1 MSEHVKKTEELRT
14 STGEIITVNKRSLRV
29 KLEPFVKKIPVHLII
44 AFIVVVWL
52 MPTVGLFVSS
62 FRSPAAIRNTGWW
75 EIVRPPIELTVQNYR
90 TVLSEQNISIAF
102 MNSVLIAVP
111 ATAMPILIAA
121 FAGYA
126 LAQMRFPGRHAIF
139 LLIVGL
145 LIVPIQMTL
154 IPILQ
159 LYNNLE
165 LTGTFPGLWLAHA
178 AYGLAF
184 AVYLMRNYIDGL
196 PKELFD
202 IAEIDGAD
210 NFTTF
215 YRLVLP
221 LTVPALASLAIFQ
234 FIWAWNDLLVALVY
248 LGGSP
253 DVAPLTI
260 AISNLVGSRGRG
272 WEVLTAA
279 AFVSVS
285 LPLVVFFSLQRYF
298 VRGILAGSV
307 KG

>member
-1 MSEHVKKTEELRT
+1 L
-14 STGEIITVNKRSLRV
+14 ITVNKKPLSSKLR
-29 KLEPFVKKIPVHLII
+29 PFVGRLPVHLIVIVI
-44 AFIVVVWL
+44 AAVWL
-52 MPTVGLFVSS
+52 LPTIGLFVSS
-62 FRSPAAIRNTGWW
+62 FRPPAAIRNTGWW
-75 EIVRPPIELTVQNYR
+75 EFFVPPTQATLENYR
-90 TVLSEQNISIAF
+90 EVLTEENIGQAF
-102 MNSVLIAVP
+102 VNSVMIAVP
-111 ATAMPILIAA
+111 ATAMPILVAA

-126 LAQMRFPGRHAIF
+126 LAQMRFPGRHTLF
-139 LLIVGL
+139 LVIVGL

-159 LYNNLE
+159 LYNRFN

-210 NFTTF
+210 NFTVF

>member
-1 MSEHVKKTEELRT
+1 MSEHVKETTQIKTA
-14 STGEIITVNKRSLRV
+14 SGEIITVNKRSIWV
-29 KLEPFVKKIPVHLII
+29 KVEPFVQKIPIHLII
-44 AFIVVVWL
+44 VFFLVIWL
-52 MPTVGLFVSS
+52 MPTVGLLVSS
-62 FRSPAAIRNTGWW
+62 FRMPEAILNSGWW
-75 EIVRPPIELTVQNYR
+75 TAFEPPANFTLQNYR
-90 TVLSEQNISIAF
+90 AVLTQANIGQAF
-102 MNSVLIAVP
+102 MNSVMIAIP

-126 LAQMRFPGRHAIF
+126 LAQMRFPGRHLVF
-139 LLIVGL
+139 LVIVGL

-154 IPILQ
+154 IPILR
-159 LYNNLE
+159 LYNNLNV
-165 LTGTFPGLWLAHA
+165 TGTFPALWLAHA
-178 AYGLAF
+178 AYGLSF

-210 NFTTF
+210 NFTVF

-272 WEVLTAA
+272 WELLTSA

-285 LPLVVFFSLQRYF
+285 LPLAVFFSLQRYF

>member
-1 MSEHVKKTEELRT
+1 MSEHVKATETIRT
-14 STGEIITVNKRSLRV
+14 SSGELITINKRSLW
-29 KLEPFVKKIPVHLII
+29 KKFEPFVKKLPIHAII
-44 AFIVVVWL
+44 AVIVAIWL
-52 MPTVGLFVSS
+52 LPTLGLLISS
-62 FRSPAAIRNTGWW
+62 FRPPAAIRNSGWW
-75 EIVRPPIELTVQNYR
+75 EIFVAPTEVTLSNYR
-90 TVLSEQNISIAF
+90 AVLSEANIGRAF
-102 MNSVLIAVP
+102 TNSVLIAVP
-111 ATAMPILIAA
+111 ATAMPILVAA

-126 LAQMRFPGRHAIF
+126 LAQMRFPGRHTLF
-139 LLIVGL
+139 LVIVGL

-159 LYNNLE
+159 LYNRMN

-253 DVAPLTI
+253 DVAPLTV

-272 WEVLTAA
+272 WELLTAA
-279 AFVSVS
+279 AFISVS

-298 VRGILAGSV
+298 IRGILAGSV